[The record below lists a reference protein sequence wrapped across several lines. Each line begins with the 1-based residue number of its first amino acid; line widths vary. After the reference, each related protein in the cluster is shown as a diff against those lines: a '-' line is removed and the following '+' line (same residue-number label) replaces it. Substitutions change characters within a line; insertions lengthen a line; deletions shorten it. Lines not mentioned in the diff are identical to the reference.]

1 VSAHAHGY
9 AALVQSYSKLPRD
22 LPVPIDDGACDHLLG
37 VDLPD
42 LTLIST
48 EGRPVNLRDAAE
60 GLLVLYLYP
69 RTARPGEA
77 LPPGWDSI
85 PGARGCTP
93 QSCSFRDHAGH
104 FSELG
109 ATVMGVS
116 SQTTDEQLEFAKRKG
131 IPFTLL
137 SDPDLRLATALQL
150 PTFEAG
156 GMRLFKRVTL
166 VAEQANIVKVFYPVY
181 PPDRNAED
189 VIDWLS
195 ARPRR

>member
-1 VSAHAHGY
+1 VQGY
-9 AALVQSYSKLPRD
+9 SELPPD
-22 LPVPIDDGACDHLLG
+22 LPVPTDDGACDHLLG
-37 VDLPD
+37 ADLPD

-48 EGRPVNLRDAAE
+48 EGPPVNLRDDAE
-60 GLLVLYLYP
+60 GILVLYLYP

-93 QSCSFRDHAGH
+93 QSCSFRDHAGR
-104 FSELG
+104 FTELR

-116 SQTTDEQLEFAKRKG
+116 SQTTDEQRDFARRMH
-131 IPFTLL
+131 IPFALL
-137 SDPDLRLATALQL
+137 SDPDLRLATELQL

-166 VAEQANIVKVFYPVY
+166 VAERTTIVKVFYPVY
-181 PPDRNAED
+181 SPDRNAEE